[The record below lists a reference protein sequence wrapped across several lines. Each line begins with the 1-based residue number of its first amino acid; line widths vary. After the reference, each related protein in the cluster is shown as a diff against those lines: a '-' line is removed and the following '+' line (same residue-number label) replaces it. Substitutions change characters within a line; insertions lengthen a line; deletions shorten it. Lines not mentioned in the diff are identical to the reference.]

1 MPYIAGTIQPAGD
14 AAVRCPRCW
23 FAGPFTPYTA
33 LTVRCSRC
41 EWPFTLAAS
50 TPPAPAVP
58 ASTVAVT
65 NSSGSPM
72 AVTLS
77 TFTLTFVFVNG
88 VQAGTTNATYYVPV
102 GGSISVTYTVAGTW
116 SWALLTTSAG
126 VSAGGTAIPVS
137 AGGTAF
143 AFGQCLIIDTAGT
156 PDFVCVNGTPTA
168 TSIPITA
175 FNAAHASGKSITV
188 AQISPALSGIGLEGV
203 PANAY

>member
-23 FAGPFTPYTA
+23 FTGPFTPYAA
-33 LTVRCSRC
+33 LALRCSRC

-88 VQAGTTNATYYVPV
+88 VQAGTTNATYYVPA

-116 SWALLTTSAG
+116 SWALLTTNGALSAG
-126 VSAGGTAIPVS
+126 ATALPVA

-143 AFGQCLIIDTAGT
+143 AFGQVLIIDPAGVSDVVT
-156 PDFVCVNGTPTA
+156 VNGTPGA
-168 TSIPITA
+168 TSIPVTA
-175 FNAAHASGKSITV
+175 VNAAHASGKSITV
-188 AQISPALSGIGLEGV
+188 AQFAPALSGTGLEGV